1 MDDLVAAVPEG
12 TRKAILFEEGLN
24 PVEIRILADR
34 LIQKV
39 QFAAVFS
46 GKEGEGYKYVMCGK
60 DMDIV
65 SLGKAFNLALNGRG
79 GGKNP
84 MVQGSVEGSEEAV
97 REFLENWEKAY

>member
-1 MDDLVAAVPEG
+1 
-12 TRKAILFEEGLN
+12 
-24 PVEIRILADR
+24 
-34 LIQKV
+34 
-39 QFAAVFS
+39 
-46 GKEGEGYKYVMCGK
+46 MCGK